1 MTPND
6 QAGRMVISGRLP
18 DGAAVQEHAVF
29 FVRGLRVYSAT
40 LIGARPAPQAV
51 EIFFSGLKFPA

>member
-6 QAGRMVISGRLP
+6 QAGRMVVSGRLP
-18 DGAAVQEHAVF
+18 DGAAVQEHALF

-40 LIGARPAPQAV
+40 VIGAKPVPQAV
-51 EIFFSGLKFPA
+51 EIFFGGLRFPA